1 MPTRSIIKLW
11 ATSGLFIDKLTD
23 TTCFKSSAPLLL
35 LSSQRWPS
43 CTQGIGG
50 PARMPWLSGE
60 LAVSGT
66 TTVCAG
72 PAGRS
77 IRLVRRLP
85 SLLST
90 VTSTVSGQSIPLCRR
105 KVMAV
110 AADQSQAPACGLKRR
125 LGRCTG
131 LNTTRRNTSPSAVC
145 SALYC
150 GKLASSVTTLTTAA
164 GRTKLN
170 SVCCPASSGVLNNSA
185 KTAGKVRRIIGLE
198 LSLRALAGLELR
210 HRQRPGAMIPGGQE
224 ISRRNGGKAL
234 RIALP

>member
-1 MPTRSIIKLW
+1 M
-11 ATSGLFIDKLTD
+11 
-23 TTCFKSSAPLLL
+23 
-35 LSSQRWPS
+35 
-43 CTQGIGG
+43 
-50 PARMPWLSGE
+50 
-60 LAVSGT
+60 
-66 TTVCAG
+66 
-72 PAGRS
+72 
-77 IRLVRRLP
+77 RLVRVLP
-85 SLLST
+85 SLLCT
-90 VTSTVSGQSIPLCRR
+90 VTSTVSAQSMALCRR
-105 KVMAV
+105 RVRAV
-110 AADQSQAPACGLKRR
+110 ALDQSQAPACGLRR
-125 LGRCTG
+125 SFGCCTG
-131 LNTTRRNTSPSAVC
+131 LNTTRRSTSPSAVC

-150 GKLASSVTTLTTAA
+150 GRLASSVTTLTTAA